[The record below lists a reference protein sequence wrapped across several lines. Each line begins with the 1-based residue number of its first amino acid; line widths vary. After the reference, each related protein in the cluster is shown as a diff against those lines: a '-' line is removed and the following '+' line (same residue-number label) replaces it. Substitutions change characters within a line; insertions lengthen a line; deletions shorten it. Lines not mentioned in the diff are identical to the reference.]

1 MPIVTNLQLKTM
13 DDSSQ
18 FKFDQIKLYLESHCF
33 PSQFSGD
40 RGLKANLKRQSRGFE
55 VRHGGTAFCIVDINT
70 PK

>member
-1 MPIVTNLQLKTM
+1 M

-18 FKFDQIKLYLESHCF
+18 FKFDQIKRYLESHCF

-55 VRHGGTAFCIVDINT
+55 VRHGVLYRRHKIHRNEDEG
-70 PK
+70 K